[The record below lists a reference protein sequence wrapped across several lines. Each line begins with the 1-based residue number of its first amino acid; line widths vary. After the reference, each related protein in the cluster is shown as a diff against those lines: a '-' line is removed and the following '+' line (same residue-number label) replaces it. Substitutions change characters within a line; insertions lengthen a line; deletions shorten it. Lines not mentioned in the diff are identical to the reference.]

1 MSHGLG
7 VGQVGIEMHG
17 RTGTDRRHSQLLD
30 VKLQRQLAPP
40 QSVDDQLCLV
50 ADQPIDDDL
59 YLAVLGRQGLH
70 LAAMFSGRQIQLQ
83 SCYIHRVDVQGRAK
97 ELPDTHMKAEFRN
110 IHDGLK
116 SRFVIVGVG
125 FPENSESGA
134 FNLESLDQ
142 RDVKGVKFHPAL
154 EPGRQRLNHRR
165 AQAGL
170 GAMDGHAQYDAQY
183 DNCCSQQQRQSA
195 DPAPAAGSFPRWN
208 DVLCALCHF
217 HSLHSRL

>member
-1 MSHGLG
+1 MAQMTTGNNVSHGLG

-59 YLAVLGRQGLH
+59 YLAVLGRQGFISLRCSRAANSTAILLH
-70 LAAMFSGRQIQLQ
+70 TPCRRA
-83 SCYIHRVDVQGRAK
+83 GRAK

-125 FPENSESGA
+125 FPKILS
-134 FNLESLDQ
+134 
-142 RDVKGVKFHPAL
+142 
-154 EPGRQRLNHRR
+154 
-165 AQAGL
+165 
-170 GAMDGHAQYDAQY
+170 
-183 DNCCSQQQRQSA
+183 
-195 DPAPAAGSFPRWN
+195 PAPSTWSP
-208 DVLCALCHF
+208 LT
-217 HSLHSRL
+217 SET